1 MKPSMKRGDGSLV
14 KGIGTDMVQIK
25 RIERLM
31 ERLSPSAL
39 TRMFTPAELAASERA
54 SKPADY
60 LAARFAAKEAVFKA
74 VAHLTPEK
82 TFDLRII
89 ETLNHEDGS
98 PYVNITPALREIL
111 DKAAVTDL
119 MVSIT
124 TEGEYAAAFVIAVGL
139 QSPV

>member
-1 MKPSMKRGDGSLV
+1 MKRGDDSLV
-14 KGIGTDMVQIK
+14 KGIGTDMVQIR
-25 RIERLM
+25 RIEQLM
-31 ERLSPSAL
+31 DRLSPSAL
-39 TRMFTPAELAASERA
+39 ARMFTPAELSASKQDP
-54 SKPADY
+54 KPADY
-60 LAARFAAKEAVFKA
+60 LAARFAVKEAVFKA

-98 PYVNITPALREIL
+98 PYVNISPALRNVL
-111 DKAAVTDL
+111 DKASVSDL

-124 TEGEYAAAFVIAVGL
+124 TEGEYAAAFVIAVGS